1 MKSSNDGLVMIDSF
15 LFGGFIIQNDSLA
28 MIFIAL
34 KDEHSTGKCKKIQ
47 VHYQLEFDMPQAD
60 YSCINY
66 VIVEVEENLTVT
78 QNFVDTPSKETD

>member
-1 MKSSNDGLVMIDSF
+1 MIDVF

-47 VHYQLEFDMPQAD
+47 VHYQLEFDMP
-60 YSCINY
+60 
-66 VIVEVEENLTVT
+66 
-78 QNFVDTPSKETD
+78 